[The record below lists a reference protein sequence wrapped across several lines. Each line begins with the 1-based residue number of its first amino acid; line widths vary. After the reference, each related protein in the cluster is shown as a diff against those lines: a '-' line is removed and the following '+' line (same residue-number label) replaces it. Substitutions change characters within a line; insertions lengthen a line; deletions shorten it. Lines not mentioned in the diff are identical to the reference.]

1 MSLACVAIDKLQNAK
16 KLICFKEEG
25 ILAHPPRNRLIVVF
39 DCTLIHYGFSS
50 ISIFPISNRLFVFRV
65 SADNTDRDKTLRGIE
80 PESSGV

>member
-1 MSLACVAIDKLQNAK
+1 MSLACVAIDEVQNAK

-50 ISIFPISNRLFVFRV
+50 ISIFLISNRFVFPV
-65 SADNTDRDKTLRGIE
+65 SADNTDRDKTLRDIE
-80 PESSGV
+80 PDSSGV